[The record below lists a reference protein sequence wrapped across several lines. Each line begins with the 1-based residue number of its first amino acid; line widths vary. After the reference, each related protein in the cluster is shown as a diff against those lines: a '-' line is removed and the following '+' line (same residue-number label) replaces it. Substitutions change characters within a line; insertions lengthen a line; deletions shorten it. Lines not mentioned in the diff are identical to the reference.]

1 MNRNSGS
8 CRFSEIVVYT
18 KTVNMDSASEVAR
31 ERTLF
36 MHLFFIGAGY
46 KSH

>member
-31 ERTLF
+31 ADAIYASFLYWRGL
-36 MHLFFIGAGY
+36 
-46 KSH
+46 